1 MSATVF
7 RNSIDFIK
15 ARSWTSW
22 LSLLLIGG
30 NATWMIY
37 DGTHGLIAGEYI
49 SPHGGEYASQLGP
62 WATLVQIIGMDPLS
76 LWMKSFFILQGLA
89 TLIVIVLYLLNKP
102 HAWTGLLIAM
112 LLGMWY
118 LPFGTLINLI
128 ALMLLLL
135 TRRTAMPPRPRLDMP
150 DFIHDALVK
159 RKLMD
164 AYMARPPYQ
173 RNDYIGW
180 ITRARLTA
188 TRQKRLKQMLDELKK
203 GNVYMKMEWTKTN
216 ML

>member
-1 MSATVF
+1 MTSTALRRASNFT
-7 RNSIDFIK
+7 K

-22 LSLLLIGG
+22 LSILLMAGI
-30 NATWMIY
+30 AAWMIY
-37 DGTHGLIAGEYI
+37 DGTRAMIIGEYVTPQ
-49 SPHGGEYASQLGP
+49 SGEFASKLGP
-62 WATLVQIIGMDPLS
+62 WAFVAQMIGIDPYS
-76 LWMKSFFILQGLA
+76 IWMKLIFVFQGLI
-89 TLIVIVLYLLNKP
+89 TLTVIALFLLNKP
-102 HAWTGLLIAM
+102 HAWTGLLLAM

-135 TRRTAMPPRPRLDMP
+135 TRRNAIPPRPRLPLP
-150 DFIHDALVK
+150 DFIHDALIK

-164 AYMARPPYQ
+164 AYLARPPYQ

-188 TRQKRLKQMLDELKK
+188 TRQKRLKQMLAELKK
-203 GNVYMKMEWTKTN
+203 GNVYMKMDWKAK
-216 ML
+216 